1 MAREGGVV
9 VVGAGVAG
17 LSAAAHLRAAGVDV
31 TVLEAGP
38 RIGGRARTVRP
49 AVLGGAVLDLGASW
63 LHAARSN
70 PLVAMAGVED
80 GLVDSD
86 ALRSERLSI
95 AGQPATA
102 AEQAAY
108 EACWAAVEGLA
119 PSEADTSLAE
129 LMAPLADNPQIA
141 PWAPTIARWEG
152 AIIAAADADVLSAQ
166 DWRRNL
172 LPPPN
177 LVAPG
182 GLGDFVARRLGGA
195 VHLGTPVRRIRWD
208 GPGVSVEA
216 AKGVVR
222 AAACIVTVSTGVLA
236 GDAIRFDPALP
247 LDVLDAVDGLPMGL
261 LSKVAL
267 PAHGANRLGLADDT
281 TLVQQGAA
289 GMTFNAWPL
298 GRAHLVGFVGGRAA
312 WEVAGD
318 DAAAGAMAR
327 DQVRAM
333 LGRVRLGRG
342 AVVTGWGADP
352 LFRGAYAYARP
363 GRAGSRAAL
372 ATAFPGE
379 RLLFAGEACRAD
391 GLAGTVGGAW
401 LSGRDAA
408 ARLLAG

>member
-247 LDVLDAVDGLPMGL
+247 PDVLDAVDGLPMGL

-318 DAAAGAMAR
+318 DAAAEAMAR

-342 AVVTGWGADP
+342 ADVTGWGADP
-352 LFRGAYAYARP
+352 LSRGAYAYARP

-372 ATAFPGE
+372 AAAFPGE

>member
-49 AVLGGAVLDLGASW
+49 AVLGGAVLDLGAFW